1 MFEKYISI
9 KESNIVVKQTS
20 GGVWYCSELP
30 AHTTIELEGLI
41 GEVNR
46 ILNKYNINGV
56 KKPKDKKLDPN
67 HPISK
72 MIKQAEKIEQIRG
85 KGLL

>member
-9 KESNIVVKQTS
+9 KESNIVAKQTA

-30 AHTTIELEGLI
+30 AKTTVELDGLI

-46 ILNKYNINGV
+46 ILNKYNSINKKEV
-56 KKPKDKKLDPN
+56 KKDT
-67 HPISK
+67 
-72 MIKQAEKIEQIRG
+72 G
-85 KGLL
+85 KVKGIV

>member
-9 KESNIVVKQTS
+9 KESNIVAKQTS

-30 AHTTIELEGLI
+30 ARTTSELDGLI
-41 GEVNR
+41 GEVNK
-46 ILNKYNINGV
+46 ILNKYNANDV

-67 HPISK
+67 HPVSK
-72 MIKQAEKIEQIRG
+72 MLLESENKG
-85 KGLL
+85 KGLS

>member
-1 MFEKYISI
+1 MFEKYITI

-30 AHTTIELEGLI
+30 ARTTNELEGLI

-46 ILNKYNINGV
+46 ILNNYNTIV
-56 KKPKDKKLDPN
+56 KKVKNKKIDQN
-67 HPISK
+67 VSK
-72 MIKQAEKIEQIRG
+72 MLIENKG
-85 KGLL
+85 KGLS